1 MRAADKKIKR
11 VFKELRVPVSY
22 EERVDDTLASL
33 KEDAAKE
40 EEAAPKAEEPV
51 PEKRRKYVFRAAA
64 CLLGIFVMFSV
75 MALHSKAGFWEEF
88 KRTLMNFFGFTT
100 GQEAQENGMD
110 SASLHVAGK
119 KDLIMELQ
127 EAVIDAHSIYLLV
140 RITAPAD
147 VAFTENTGFDYFGF
161 CEGEN
166 YDINNLLSGSRDCRL
181 LEVKEEKPNEALYVV
196 SMTYDQELSEGTSVT
211 CFLQNL
217 TEDPYGDEPE
227 LLVEGIWSMTFPFE
241 RTVVE
246 NVMVEGGPE
255 LTFPYLDGAAVVES
269 IELTPTGMVV
279 TLDVSSVDY
288 ELMNVSDTTVAIKLV
303 YIDGSEKIIVSH
315 TPDESFIQGG
325 SISYSSEGN
334 KVTQQ
339 QNLEFMEVLNVA
351 EVAGVYLEDLYIP
364 VK

>member
-11 VFKELRVPVSY
+11 IFKELRVPVSY
-22 EERVDDTLASL
+22 EERVDDMLASL
-33 KEDAAKE
+33 QEEAAKE
-40 EEAAPKAEEPV
+40 ESAPKEEEPAQ
-51 PEKRRKYVFRAAA
+51 EKRGKYVFRAAA
-64 CLLGIFVMFSV
+64 CLLCIFVMFSV

-88 KRTLMNFFGFTT
+88 RRTLMNFFGFDT
-100 GQEAQENGMD
+100 GEEAQENGMG

-119 KDLIMELQ
+119 KDLMMELQ
-127 EAVIDAHSIYLLV
+127 EAVIDTHSIYLLV
-140 RITAPAD
+140 RITAPTD
-147 VAFTENTGFDYFGF
+147 VAFTENVGFDYFGF

-196 SMTYDQELSEGTSVT
+196 SMAYDQELSEGTSVT
-211 CFLQNL
+211 CFLRNL

-241 RTVVE
+241 QTVVE
-246 NVMVEGGPE
+246 NVMVEGRPE
-255 LTFPYLDGAAVVES
+255 MAFPYIDGTAVVES

-279 TLDVSSVDY
+279 ALDVSSVDY

-325 SISYSSEGN
+325 SISYSSEEN

-339 QNLEFMEVLNVA
+339 QNLEFTEVLNVA